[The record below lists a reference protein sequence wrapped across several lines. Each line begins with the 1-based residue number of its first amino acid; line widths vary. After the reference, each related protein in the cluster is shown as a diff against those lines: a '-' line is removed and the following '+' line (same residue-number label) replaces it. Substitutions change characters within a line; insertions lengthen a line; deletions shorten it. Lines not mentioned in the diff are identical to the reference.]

1 MQLVIHQA
9 MHPVSL
15 RETLNRIVFV
25 FPGTLDE
32 VARHSD
38 VKCAISLAGKDV
50 DRWLFRHPQSLD
62 SRSPLKACGDKLRGN
77 DK

>member
-1 MQLVIHQA
+1 MHLVLNQA
-9 MHPVSL
+9 MTPLSL

-32 VARHSD
+32 VTRHSD
-38 VKCAISLAGKDV
+38 VKCAISLAGKDI
-50 DRWLFRHPQSLD
+50 DRWLCRHPQSLD
-62 SRSPLKACGDKLRGN
+62 SRFRGN

>member
-15 RETLNRIVFV
+15 RETLTRIVVV

-38 VKCAISLAGKDV
+38 VQCAILLAGTDI

-62 SRSPLKACGDKLRGN
+62 SRFRGN